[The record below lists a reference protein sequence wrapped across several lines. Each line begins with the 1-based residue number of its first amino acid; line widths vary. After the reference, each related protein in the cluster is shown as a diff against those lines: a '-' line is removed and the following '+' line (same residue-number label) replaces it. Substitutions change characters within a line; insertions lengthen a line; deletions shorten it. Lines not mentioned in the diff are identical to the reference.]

1 MATPYWLNE
10 KRLVFGVVNIT
21 PGDTDSSAGLYAI
34 DADGGKLTGI
44 EKSGAVKRRFDQM
57 PCFACGERSMD
68 SLVHHSPE
76 RSDNF
81 FIHVRFGGE
90 NGIGKVNARTKIID
104 EVDVPNW
111 SYAWAVDEEERVR
124 VTLSMGDGQTV
135 LNYRGR
141 TGDWRKVARFDPNAG
156 DAFYPVL
163 FANDA
168 LYVASR
174 KGGNESGIYRYDL
187 EQGRI
192 ADEPLVSAPGFDV
205 VIDWL
210 SDGKKIIA
218 CVRHHRRPAHHLVR
232 RADEAAAG
240 RNRRA
245 AAQYGEP
252 RAAPA
257 PAARPRTCWWTPTH
271 RPSRTPG
278 SPSTATRKS

>member
-1 MATPYWLNE
+1 
-10 KRLVFGVVNIT
+10 
-21 PGDTDSSAGLYAI
+21 
-34 DADGGKLTGI
+34 
-44 EKSGAVKRRFDQM
+44 
-57 PCFACGERSMD
+57 MD

-210 SDGKKIIA
+210 SDGKKIVG
-218 CVRHHRRPAHHLVR
+218 VRVTTDAQRTIWFDAQMKQLQEEIDALLPNTVNRVQRPHLQPDPVPAGGRLLTVPAERLARLQPRHEKADPARRRVSGHRATSAWARWNSCATRGAR
-232 RADEAAAG
+232 RLADSRLRDAAAH
-240 RNRRA
+240 RKR
-245 AAQYGEP
+245 QK
-252 RAAPA
+252 
-257 PAARPRTCWWTPTH
+257 PAAWSC
-271 RPSRTPG
+271 
-278 SPSTATRKS
+278 